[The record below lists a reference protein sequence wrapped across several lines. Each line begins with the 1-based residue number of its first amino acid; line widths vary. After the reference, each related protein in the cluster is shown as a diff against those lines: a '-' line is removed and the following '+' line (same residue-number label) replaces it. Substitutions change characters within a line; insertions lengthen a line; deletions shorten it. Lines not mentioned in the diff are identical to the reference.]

1 MAFCD
6 LEGDQDLAE
15 AFLKYIFKFVLEN
28 CPEDLQFFN
37 ERIDK
42 TVLSTAKISL
52 IVSLAGLPTAK
63 RSSY

>member
-28 CPEDLQFFN
+28 CPEDLQK
-37 ERIDK
+37 RIKELAAQVDK
-42 TVLSTAKISL
+42 DFSIEFDKQIIEKAYNTLKNL
-52 IVSLAGLPTAK
+52 
-63 RSSY
+63 